1 MQVSMS
7 GKGPK
12 KRWSPDDDLILE
24 KLYATTD
31 ISVLEEILD
40 RSGNCIRQRAAI
52 KEIPK
57 CKKFFSKTQSENG
70 KGRYRGLPAKPKTPP
85 REKKIPVVR
94 LSKESLNLIAD
105 MKKKIEVL
113 NAFGLIELAN
123 LTSMVIER
131 IKAQELNLDFL
142 TVRDER

>member
-7 GKGPK
+7 DRGPK
-12 KRWSPDDDLILE
+12 KRWSQDDDLILE

-57 CKKFFSKTQSENG
+57 CKIFFSKIQSENG
-70 KGRYRGLPAKPKTPP
+70 KGRYRGIPAKPKKPP
-85 REKKIPVVR
+85 REKKVPAVK

-105 MKKKIEVL
+105 MRKNMES
-113 NAFGLIELAN
+113 LITAGQNELAK
-123 LTSMVIER
+123 LTGVIIER
-131 IKAQELNLDFL
+131 IKARDINLDFL
-142 TVRDER
+142 TIRDER

>member
-12 KRWSPDDDLILE
+12 KRWSQDDDLILE

-105 MKKKIEVL
+105 MKKNVL
-113 NAFGLIELAN
+113 ALNNAGQNVLAN

-131 IKAQELNLDFL
+131 IKARDINLDFL
-142 TVRDER
+142 TIRDER